1 MLAPFVAV
9 WLWIANLDY
18 EWLIGVERLMA
29 RKQDPKSRL
38 ADDARRTAGYMEA
51 VAADARR
58 QGAELPDAML
68 ACVLVWRHWSA
79 RLAVWAR
86 GDTEASP

>member
-1 MLAPFVAV
+1 
-9 WLWIANLDY
+9 
-18 EWLIGVERLMA
+18 MA
-29 RKQDPKSRL
+29 AHLKMPSMVRGQDPKRRL
-38 ADDARRTAGYMEA
+38 ADDARRAAGYMDA

-58 QGAELPDAML
+58 QGAELPEAML
-68 ACVLVWRHWSA
+68 ACVTVWRHWAA